1 MNLEEFKLARSVE
14 VNPDKPLEPSRILV
28 LESGK
33 ELYVPVPRLQ
43 DSLLK
48 KLIPQNGMTTKKIVS
63 RWGIEHTGTR
73 IDLDGEIHIDLLVVG
88 SVAVSKDG
96 YRIGKGKGYA
106 DMEFAL
112 LKEMNAINEDTLIVT
127 TVHDSQVI
135 IDVMNRKLLT

>member
-28 LESGK
+28 LENGK

-43 DSLLK
+43 ENLLK
-48 KLIPQNGMTTKKIVS
+48 KLVLQNDMTIKRIVS
-63 RWGIEHTGTR
+63 RWGIEHTGTK
-73 IDLDGEIHIDLLVVG
+73 IDLDSEIHIDLLVVG
-88 SVAVSKDG
+88 SVAVSKEG

-106 DMEFAL
+106 DLEFAL
-112 LKEMNAINEDTLIVT
+112 LKEMNAINDDTLIVT

-135 IDVMNRKLLT
+135 DYII